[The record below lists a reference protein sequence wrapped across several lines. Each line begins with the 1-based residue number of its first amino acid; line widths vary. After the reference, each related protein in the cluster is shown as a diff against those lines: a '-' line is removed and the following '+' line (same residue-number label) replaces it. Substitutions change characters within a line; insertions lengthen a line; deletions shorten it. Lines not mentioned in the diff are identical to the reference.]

1 MPSASRSSSILF
13 AFLIGAA
20 AATMGAR
27 PAAAQ
32 VISETAPPKFP
43 DPKKFARGFFAQGE
57 LGALVFVGQA
67 GKSAGPGAAFGVRL
81 GYDILRWLSVQ
92 AHLMGA
98 SAEAKVAGP
107 REGQSFQTL
116 VYGAEAH
123 LQAQIRR
130 FGLYAEAGA
139 ACAQIASNV
148 LDQTGITTDGHFSLA
163 VVAGGGLDYH
173 TLNRHFSFGVGADYL
188 WLANFDKSHAISAQ
202 AFLKYTH

>member
-1 MPSASRSSSILF
+1 MPKR
-13 AFLIGAA
+13 AA
-20 AATMGAR
+20 LPLALVLVLGGLAR
-27 PAAAQ
+27 AQ
-32 VISETAPPKFP
+32 VIAEQAPPRFP
-43 DPKKFARGFFAQGE
+43 DPKRFARGFFAQGE
-57 LGALVFVGQA
+57 LGALVYLGRA
-67 GKSAGPGAAFGVRL
+67 GKFAGPGAAFGARL
-81 GYDILRWLSVQ
+81 GYDVLRWLSVQ
-92 AHLMGA
+92 AHVMGA
-98 SAEAKVAGP
+98 SAEATVPGP
-107 REGQSFQTL
+107 QEGQSFQTL

-148 LDQTGITTDGHFSLA
+148 LDQVGVTAGNRFSLA

-188 WLANFDKSHAISAQ
+188 WLAQFDKSHALSVQ